1 MMQRSIWRALLGAL
15 VSAMGGLG
23 LATSIFPIL
32 ALRFLDQLSLEAMMG
47 IWDSRLTIVLFWA
60 VAGLIVGWVGGTGF
74 GALVLALCGAIS
86 GFILS
91 RFIGPAGPGVTLLGV
106 AIGLIYAAPG
116 GWIMGY
122 VFPKPASES

>member
-15 VSAMGGLG
+15 VSAMGGIG
-23 LATSIFPIL
+23 LTNSIFPLL
-32 ALRFLDQLSLEAMMG
+32 ALRILDQLSLETLMG
-47 IWDSRLTIVLFWA
+47 IQESSLSIALLWA
-60 VAGLIVGWVGGTGF
+60 VAGLIVGWIGGTRF
-74 GALVLALCGAIS
+74 GTLVLALCGAVS

-91 RFIGPAGPGVTLLGV
+91 RFIGPASLGVTVLGI

-122 VFPKPASES
+122 VFPKPVSES